1 MVTEEA
7 GLRLKDLKDLGIRE
21 WGGDQMGEWKA
32 RRRGYE
38 KTGLTQ
44 REGILTERPERGK
57 A

>member
-1 MVTEEA
+1 MATEEA
-7 GLRLKDLKDLGIRE
+7 GLRLKDLKNLGIRE